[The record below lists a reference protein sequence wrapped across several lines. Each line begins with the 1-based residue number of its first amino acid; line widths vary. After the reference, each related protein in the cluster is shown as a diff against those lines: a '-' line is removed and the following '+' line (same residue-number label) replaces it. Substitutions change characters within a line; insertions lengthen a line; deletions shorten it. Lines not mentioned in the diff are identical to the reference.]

1 LLKSRRQSRQTLVH
15 QGFGWIARKKSSEAI
30 PYESTTYVVA
40 SGWARGPLRLR
51 FFARRNTTFVH
62 KSSAMIRDLVLIRLD
77 SGARI
82 PLSGR

>member
-1 LLKSRRQSRQTLVH
+1 LLKSRQQSRQSLVH
-15 QGFGWIARKKSSEAI
+15 QGFGWIARKKSSGAI
-30 PYESTTYVVA
+30 PYESTTYEIAPERVD
-40 SGWARGPLRLR
+40 GPPRLR